1 MSNISNAELNVLK
14 NNANVK
20 LNEIFRNYNKNN
32 SSNNKLENSVNTF
45 KNELRNFDTKN
56 IKKPADIKKTKDYLH
71 KLIGELLELKKSK
84 DISTNDM
91 SNKLNKIMTKYE
103 KFKVNSNVNMILNE
117 ENNKNNRN
125 LNNIMNRMNNNS
137 NKNMNRNMNN
147 DMNRMNNNSNKSM
160 NMNRMNNNSNKN
172 MINSMKDINSLFK
185 NMDIDIEDINKKFNN
200 NSNKNNT
207 RNNIRNN
214 TRNNMSIFDEEKLT
228 EQPLID
234 LANRIKETTELEDN
248 KNKLYNNL
256 DKIKKDKNMNLQ
268 RGRNVVKKL
277 YDFIISV
284 NNSFNVPREER
295 VSYINN
301 LVDKLNEDKYFLES
315 LNVILSGDDKN
326 MLDEP
331 LDVLEDKSNK
341 VSIKNKLQTFQKV
354 SRQNANSRL
363 TSFLQRNFSSN
374 KNMNKN
380 MNKNNSR
387 NNSKNMNKNMN
398 KNNSKNNK
406 SVLSQMLF

>member
-1 MSNISNAELNVLK
+1 
-14 NNANVK
+14 
-20 LNEIFRNYNKNN
+20 
-32 SSNNKLENSVNTF
+32 
-45 KNELRNFDTKN
+45 
-56 IKKPADIKKTKDYLH
+56 
-71 KLIGELLELKKSK
+71 
-84 DISTNDM
+84 
-91 SNKLNKIMTKYE
+91 
-103 KFKVNSNVNMILNE
+103 
-117 ENNKNNRN
+117 
-125 LNNIMNRMNNNS
+125 
-137 NKNMNRNMNN
+137 
-147 DMNRMNNNSNKSM
+147 
-160 NMNRMNNNSNKN
+160 
-172 MINSMKDINSLFK
+172 
-185 NMDIDIEDINKKFNN
+185 
-200 NSNKNNT
+200 
-207 RNNIRNN
+207 
-214 TRNNMSIFDEEKLT
+214 MSIFDEEKLT

-277 YDFIISV
+277 YEFIISV

-387 NNSKNMNKNMN
+387 NNSKNNSKNMNKNMN